1 MANGKAFGMKS
12 NLSRRDFIRTTTVVA
27 AVTAGGL
34 TEGATE
40 AADLN
45 GAPETAGGGALI
57 DTNVSLSR
65 WPCRRLPLD
74 ETPALVA
81 RLRSQG
87 VKQAW
92 AGSFDGLLHKDIA
105 SVNAQLAED
114 CRKHGRGLLTPFG
127 SINPRL
133 PDWEADVRRCHEE
146 HKMPGIRLHP
156 DYHGYKLD
164 DPAFGRLLDLAGER
178 GLIVQLAVTLEDER
192 TQHPLMRAPH
202 VDVAPLPALLGSRPN
217 LRMVLLNWSRGVSNV
232 LLVKLAGAGQVCFDI
247 ATVEGVGGVANL
259 LKQVPADRVVFGS
272 HAPFFYFESAVLKLK
287 ESALSEA
294 QLSAVRAGNARRL
307 LGLPASG

>member
-1 MANGKAFGMKS
+1 MS
-12 NLSRRDFIRTTTVVA
+12 DSSRREFLRTTTVVTTAVASGLLSEPARSGETRGA
-27 AVTAGGL
+27 AGS
-34 TEGATE
+34 
-40 AADLN
+40 
-45 GAPETAGGGALI
+45 AGGGALI

-81 RLRSQG
+81 KLRSQA

-105 SVNAQLAED
+105 SVNARLTED
-114 CRKHGRGLLTPFG
+114 CRKQGRGLLVPFG
-127 SINPRL
+127 SVNPVL
-133 PDWEADVRRCHEE
+133 PGWEEDVRRCHEE

-156 DYHGYKLD
+156 NYHGYKLD
-164 DPAFGRLLDLAGER
+164 DPAFSRLLDLACER

-192 TQHPLMRAPH
+192 TQQRLMRAAP
-202 VDVAPLPALLGSRPN
+202 VDVAPLAALLASRPN
-217 LRMVLLNWSRGVSNV
+217 LRMVLLNWARGVSNA
-232 LLVKLAGAGQVCFDI
+232 LMAKLVAAGQVCFDI

-259 LKQVPADRVVFGS
+259 LAHVSADRVVFGS
-272 HAPFFYFESAVLKLK
+272 HAPFFYLESAVLKLK
-287 ESALSEA
+287 ESALNEP

-307 LGLPASG
+307 LGLPENG